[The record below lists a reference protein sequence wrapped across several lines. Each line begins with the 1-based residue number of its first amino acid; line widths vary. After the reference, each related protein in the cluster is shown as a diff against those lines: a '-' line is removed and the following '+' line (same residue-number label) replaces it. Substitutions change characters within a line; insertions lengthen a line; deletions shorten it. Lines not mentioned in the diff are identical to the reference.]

1 MNTNKIISFA
11 VSCALMSCVC
21 AHVQYTSAETNA
33 ISLGDVNGDGLTDAV
48 DASDVL
54 AEYAL
59 VSGGQAPSF
68 SDDMKKAADVNRD
81 GLTDAVDA
89 SQILAYYAYLS
100 TGGKLGFE
108 EYLSPQ
114 PVTTTSTVTS
124 TTVTS
129 TTTVTTTRP
138 VTTTTVRVTQPPVT
152 TVPYIKRTYNKYDIL
167 SDDPYEAKFALSQ
180 LANQLG
186 AELYNGYN
194 PVNQYG
200 FLLAEAAAYAIIVD
214 LNYNQGINIKA
225 LGDAYGLLPEDEFLS
240 ECDNLDLAHYQ
251 YFYSSKVDWTKYVL
265 DENLANFIN
274 TVSDEYKEYM
284 NGNTEPLM
292 NEIND
297 YFANNSID
305 IDNYAKYYFMCN
317 TKNPEDYYRDEMNEG
332 REIFINNVAKPLYDE
347 ICQNKVILQI
357 RG

>member
-1 MNTNKIISFA
+1 MNKNRIISFA
-11 VSCALMSCVC
+11 VSCALMSGIC
-21 AHVQYTSAETNA
+21 APVQYTSAETKA
-33 ISLGDVNGDGLTDAV
+33 LSPGDVNGDGLTDAV

-68 SDDMKKAADVNRD
+68 TDDMKKAADVNRD
-81 GLTDAVDA
+81 GITDAVDA

-114 PVTTTSTVTS
+114 PVTTTSTITS

-152 TVPYIKRTYNKYDIL
+152 TVPYRNRTYTKYDIL
-167 SDDPYEAKFALSQ
+167 SDDVYEALYAMDK
-180 LANQLG
+180 LADQLG
-186 AELYNGYN
+186 RELYNGYK

-200 FLLAEAAAYAIIVD
+200 TLPASLAAYAIIVD
-214 LNYNQGINIKA
+214 LNYNQGINIKV
-225 LGDAYGLLPEDEFLS
+225 LGNQYDCFSEEEFMND
-240 ECDNLDLAHYQ
+240 CDNMNLAHYQ
-251 YFYSSKVDWTKYVL
+251 YFYGSKVDWTKYVL

-317 TKNPEDYYRDEMNEG
+317 TKNPEDYYCDEMNEG
-332 REIFINNVAKPLYDE
+332 REIFNNNVTKPLYDE
-347 ICQNKVILQI
+347 ISQNMGYI
-357 RG
+357 RRK